1 MDVIDPAGP
10 SQPAQPPTEAYRNYA
25 VLIHLCGL
33 LSILSG
39 FPFAGLIAVIV
50 LWQIKN
56 KESAFVEEHGREA
69 ANFQITLAVAGA
81 IILVAGVILGI
92 ITFGIGFFLF
102 IPAFIGM
109 AILLL
114 IGCIQGAMAASRGES
129 YRYPFTYRFL
139 KPGTLPGGPAV

>member
-1 MDVIDPAGP
+1 MDDQTAPPAPP
-10 SQPAQPPTEAYRNYA
+10 SFQPPTEAYRNYA
-25 VLIHLCGL
+25 VIIHLCGL

-56 KESAFVEEHGREA
+56 KESAFVDEHGREA

-81 IILVAGVILGI
+81 VLIVVGIILTILTLGL
-92 ITFGIGFFLF
+92 GALLF
-102 IPAFIGM
+102 VPAFFAM
-109 AILLL
+109 VILLL
-114 IGCIQGAMAASRGES
+114 IGCIQGAIAASRGEA

-139 KPGTLPGGPAV
+139 KPGTLPGY